1 MEWQRYLA
9 SQGRGRGAYG
19 RAYSPAP
26 RAGYGAAKT
35 TFVPRVPVA
44 AYQPRRPIQP
54 IVPRA
59 ARPYQPPVRRTVP
72 VPYQPRQPAAQPGYP
87 KPAAYQQ
94 RGQAK
99 ATDIA
104 FLYEQTERRLT
115 DICHRYPKLAV
126 SPDLLLVSNHW
137 PNQDVDVPL
146 DVPIPFHTDPDFT
159 LPVPEAEPEAPETEP
174 KINARVMLLSVV
186 KPEEPE
192 DDKKKVVQPHLSKR
206 IKFLVAKKANGGL
219 MSIGGPWSKAKDGG
233 DPKTDKALI
242 KTAIRHCKEICGI
255 DLSSCKKWYKFI
267 EITYKRAT
275 GVEDR
280 TVIFLPDIWNHLAKK
295 EQVNVYKQINR
306 QEMEVEEEVEVDIEV
321 EEEGEA
327 KEGEEPEK
335 KTVTK
340 KIKKKV
346 TTKKVVD
353 NITVRSMDLSLNGI
367 LEYDMQDKHEE
378 TAELSL
384 FAEAFDEML
393 SSKYAKQVLTIL
405 QAKKEKTDAQAAE
418 LKRKREE
425 EAAVRKAKLDTE
437 REEREAKRQKI
448 EEDRK
453 KAAELKAKQDEEEK
467 NMTEEQIKERRA
479 QEAEEKKQKEEEAK
493 KKREEEL
500 QKKKEEEEAKRQALE
515 EEKKKKAEEEKNK
528 KTRTQV
534 VTTTHVDEAILAP
547 FSFFDKPI
555 GHGGQ
560 QVGHLKREQ
569 VEGILLSMGTLC
581 LREVEGLLR
590 GAGLPKEKGHMSLY
604 YKTLA
609 TTTTTET
616 KEVPIEE
623 PEPEKKEEKAEA
635 MQEDAKE
642 EEKKE

>member
-1 MEWQRYLA
+1 M
-9 SQGRGRGAYG
+9 
-19 RAYSPAP
+19 
-26 RAGYGAAKT
+26 
-35 TFVPRVPVA
+35 
-44 AYQPRRPIQP
+44 
-54 IVPRA
+54 
-59 ARPYQPPVRRTVP
+59 
-72 VPYQPRQPAAQPGYP
+72 PGYP
-87 KPAAYQQ
+87 KPTPYGARGARAA
-94 RGQAK
+94 
-99 ATDIA
+99 DIA
-104 FLYEQTERRLT
+104 HLYEQTERRLT
-115 DICHRYPKLAV
+115 DVCHRYPKLAV
-126 SPDLLLVSNHW
+126 SPDLLTVVNHW
-137 PNQDVDVPL
+137 PEQEVDVPL
-146 DVPIPFHTDPDFT
+146 DVTIPFHTDPDFT
-159 LPVPEAEPEAPETEP
+159 LPVPEADPEPAEGEP
-174 KINARVMLLSVV
+174 KVVARVMLLSTV

-192 DDKKKVVQPHLSKR
+192 DDKKKAPQPHLSKR

-219 MSIGGPWSKAKDGG
+219 MSIGGAWSAKKDGG

-255 DLSSCKKWYKFI
+255 DLSVCKKWYKFV
-267 EITYKRAT
+267 EIKYKRAS
-275 GVEDR
+275 GAEDR
-280 TVIFLPDIWNHLAKK
+280 TVVFLPDIWNHLAKK
-295 EQVNVYKQINR
+295 DQVNVYKQVNR

-327 KEGEEPEK
+327 KEGEEAEK

-393 SSKYAKQVLTIL
+393 SSKFSKEVLTIL

-425 EAAVRKAKLDTE
+425 EAAERATKLAAE
-437 REEREAKRQKI
+437 REEREAKRKKL
-448 EEDRK
+448 EEERK
-453 KAAELKAKQDEEEK
+453 KEADLKAAREEEEK

-479 QEAEEKKQKEEEAK
+479 QEAEEKKKKDEEEK
-493 KKREEEL
+493 
-500 QKKKEEEEAKRQALE
+500 KKKEEELAKKKEEAEAKAKALE

-534 VTTTHVDEAILAP
+534 ITTTHVDEATLAP
-547 FSFFDKPI
+547 FSFFDKPV

-569 VEGILLSMGTLC
+569 VEGILLAMGSLC
-581 LREVEGLLR
+581 QREIDGLLR
-590 GAGLPKEKGHMSLY
+590 GCGLPKEKSHMSLY

-623 PEPEKKEEKAEA
+623 PEPEKTEEAEK
-635 MQEDAKE
+635 KE
-642 EEKKE
+642 EEKKEESK